1 MDIYFWAIAIGLG
14 LPLWWF
20 AFYATK
26 RMRIGKNQEREA
38 QAKRNLERFKMEQEA
53 MEQAAREQAEKQA
66 AGEQAT
72 EDQKSLAKESAT
84 AVVNVGKTG
93 KQEQD

>member
-26 RMRIGKNQEREA
+26 RMRIGKNLEREA
-38 QAKRNLERFKMEQEA
+38 QAKRNLERFA
-53 MEQAAREQAEKQA
+53 MEQAAKAQAEKQT
-66 AGEQAT
+66 AGEQAA
-72 EDQKSLAKESAT
+72 EDQKSVAKESVK
-84 AVVNVGKTG
+84 AVVNVETTG

>member
-26 RMRIGKNQEREA
+26 RMRIGKNLEREA
-38 QAKRNLERFKMEQEA
+38 QAKRNLERYA
-53 MEQAAREQAEKQA
+53 MEQAAKAQAEKQA
-66 AGEQAT
+66 AGEQT
-72 EDQKSLAKESAT
+72 EEDQKSVAKESAK
-84 AVVNVGKTG
+84 AVVNVETNG
-93 KQEQD
+93 KQGQD

>member
-26 RMRIGKNQEREA
+26 RMRIGKNLEREA
-38 QAKRNLERFKMEQEA
+38 QAKRNLERYA
-53 MEQAAREQAEKQA
+53 MEQAAKAQAEKQA
-66 AGEQAT
+66 AGEQAE
-72 EDQKSLAKESAT
+72 EDQKSVAKESAK
-84 AVVNVGKTG
+84 AVVNVETNG
-93 KQEQD
+93 KQGQD

>member
-26 RMRIGKNQEREA
+26 RMRIGKNLEREA
-38 QAKRNLERFKMEQEA
+38 QAKHNLEQFAVEQAA
-53 MEQAAREQAEKQA
+53 MEQAAKEQASKDPAQA
-66 AGEQAT
+66 AEQGQTT
-72 EDQKSLAKESAT
+72 EQT
-84 AVVNVGKTG
+84 V
-93 KQEQD
+93 KQEQG

>member
-26 RMRIGKNQEREA
+26 RMRIGKNMEREA
-38 QAKRNLERFKMEQEA
+38 QAKRNLERLA
-53 MEQAAREQAEKQA
+53 MEQAAKVQAEKQA
-66 AGEQAT
+66 AGEQAE
-72 EDQKSLAKESAT
+72 EDQKSVAKESAK
-84 AVVNVGKTG
+84 AVVNVETNG
-93 KQEQD
+93 KQGQD

>member
-26 RMRIGKNQEREA
+26 RMRIGKNLEREA
-38 QAKRNLERFKMEQEA
+38 LAKRNLERFA
-53 MEQAAREQAEKQA
+53 MEQAAKAQAKKQA

-72 EDQKSLAKESAT
+72 EGQTSVAKESAK
-84 AVVNVGKTG
+84 AVVNVEKTG

>member
-26 RMRIGKNQEREA
+26 RMRIGKNLEREA
-38 QAKRNLERFKMEQEA
+38 QAKRNLERYA
-53 MEQAAREQAEKQA
+53 MEQAAKAQAEKQA
-66 AGEQAT
+66 AGEQAE
-72 EDQKSLAKESAT
+72 EDQKSVAKESVK
-84 AVVNVGKTG
+84 AVVNVETTG
-93 KQEQD
+93 KQGQD

>member
-26 RMRIGKNQEREA
+26 RMRIGKNLEREA
-38 QAKRNLERFKMEQEA
+38 QAKRNLERLK
-53 MEQAAREQAEKQA
+53 MEQAASQQAEKQA
-66 AGEQAT
+66 ADELGTNDADTDE
-72 EDQKSLAKESAT
+72 QKSVAKVSTEGSA
-84 AVVNVGKTG
+84 NVETSG
-93 KQEQD
+93 KQG

>member
-26 RMRIGKNQEREA
+26 RMRIGKNLEREA
-38 QAKRNLERFKMEQEA
+38 QAKRNLERFA
-53 MEQAAREQAEKQA
+53 MEQAAEAQTEKQA
-66 AGEQAT
+66 AGDQAA
-72 EDQKSLAKESAT
+72 EGQKS
-84 AVVNVGKTG
+84 VINVEKTG
-93 KQEQD
+93 KQEQN

>member
-20 AFYATK
+20 AYYATK
-26 RMRIGKNQEREA
+26 RMRIGKNLEREE
-38 QAKRNLERFKMEQEA
+38 QAKRNLEWQAQQLAAKEQEKTN
-53 MEQAAREQAEKQA
+53 EQIA
-66 AGEQAT
+66 
-72 EDQKSLAKESAT
+72 
-84 AVVNVGKTG
+84 

>member
-26 RMRIGKNQEREA
+26 RMRIGKNLEREA
-38 QAKRNLERFKMEQEA
+38 QAKRNLERYA
-53 MEQAAREQAEKQA
+53 MEQAAKAQAEKQV
-66 AGEQAT
+66 AGEQAE
-72 EDQKSLAKESAT
+72 EDQKSVVKGSVK
-84 AVVNVGKTG
+84 AVVNVETTG
-93 KQEQD
+93 KQGQD

>member
-26 RMRIGKNQEREA
+26 RMRIGKNLEREA
-38 QAKRNLERFKMEQEA
+38 QAKRNLER
-53 MEQAAREQAEKQA
+53 
-66 AGEQAT
+66 
-72 EDQKSLAKESAT
+72 
-84 AVVNVGKTG
+84 
-93 KQEQD
+93 